1 MKVSPLEVLKQC
13 FEKVVPSQDTRTKIS
28 PLAFVVGLVFCH
40 LGDSKTFSLEA
51 IRRHMKAQLNQDI
64 SRSAFW
70 ERLSRDRLKKYLK
83 AVVAKLMSQ
92 MSTSALIG
100 TELLRSLGVG
110 GIWLVDSSS
119 ISLWDGAK
127 AAFPGTRTQAGIK
140 WHASFNLLTGMM
152 NWFKLT
158 PTSRHDRKCFPAIES
173 LNGVLVIF
181 DLGYFDYGLLFSI
194 QQVGGFYLC
203 RLKSNAS
210 ICIKEVV
217 QGLSKKHIGKSLLS
231 IKFKRKRTD
240 IIEIKTEKRHNGNIL
255 NCRVIGFWNPVER
268 SYHWYITNL
277 KVGAYIIY
285 PLYRLRWQIELIF
298 KGCKNSLNANQI
310 TSNDKNIIE
319 SLLLSSLAAQ
329 LASNTIFN
337 IGSECLGQDQKLA
350 TSFQRILKISV
361 NLSSDFIRFLLNA
374 SKEHFYN
381 LLEKIKLFS
390 NEIFDPNYKHRET
403 SLTRIHNL
411 LENGA

>member
-1 MKVSPLEVLKQC
+1 
-13 FEKVVPSQDTRTKIS
+13 
-28 PLAFVVGLVFCH
+28 
-40 LGDSKTFSLEA
+40 
-51 IRRHMKAQLNQDI
+51 MKAQLNEDI

-70 ERLSRDRLKKYLK
+70 ERLSRQRLKNFLK
-83 AVVAKLMSQ
+83 AVVAELMTQ
-92 MSTSALIG
+92 LSTSALIG
-100 TELLRSLGVG
+100 TRLLSQLGVC

-127 AAFPGTRTQAGIK
+127 SAFPGTRTSAGIK
-140 WHASFNLLTGMM
+140 WHASVDLLTGVM

-158 PTSRHDRKCFPAIES
+158 PTSRHDRTCFPDIQS
-173 LNGVLVIF
+173 LKGVLVIF
-181 DLGYFDYGLLFSI
+181 DLGYWDYGLLFSI

-217 QGLSKKHIGKSLLS
+217 QGLSNKHIGKSLLS
-231 IKFKRKRTD
+231 IKFKRKRTG
-240 IIEIKTEKRHNGNIL
+240 IIEVKVEKLHEGNLL

-268 SYHWYITNL
+268 SYHWYMTNL
-277 KVGAYIIY
+277 KVEAFIIY
-285 PLYRLRWQIELIF
+285 PLYRIRWQIELIF

-329 LASNTIFN
+329 LASHTIFN
-337 IGSECLGQDQKLA
+337 VGSGYLDQDQKLA
-350 TSFQRILKISV
+350 ISFQRILKV
-361 NLSSDFIRFLLNA
+361 TVDLSSEFIRFLL
-374 SKEHFYN
+374 SSSREHFCN
-381 LLEKIKLFS
+381 LLQKIKLFS

-403 SLTRIHNL
+403 TLTRLHNL

>member
-13 FEKVVPSQDTRTKIS
+13 FEKVVPSQDSRTKIS
-28 PLAFVVGLVFCH
+28 PLAFVVSLVFCH

-83 AVVAKLMSQ
+83 AVVAELMSQ

-100 TELLRSLGVG
+100 TELLRSLGIS

-127 AAFPGTRTQAGIK
+127 ASFPGTRTQAGIK
-140 WHASFNLLTGMM
+140 WHASFNLLTGVM

-158 PTSRHDRKCFPAIES
+158 PTSRHDRKCFPDIGS
-173 LNGVLVIF
+173 LKEVLVIF

-240 IIEIKTEKRHNGNIL
+240 IIEIKAEKLHDGKL
-255 NCRVIGFWNPVER
+255 LTCRVIGFWNPSER
-268 SYHWYITNL
+268 SYHWYMTNL
-277 KVGAYIIY
+277 KVDACIIY
-285 PLYRLRWQIELIF
+285 PLYRIRWQIELIF

-310 TSNDKNIIE
+310 TSNNKNIIE
-319 SLLLSSLAAQ
+319 SLLLSSLVAQ

-337 IGSECLGQDQKLA
+337 IGSKCLGQDQKLA
-350 TSFQRILKISV
+350 TSFQRILKVSV
-361 NLSSDFIRFLLNA
+361 DLSSEFIRFLLNA

-381 LLEKIKLFS
+381 LLQKIKLFS

>member
-13 FEKVVPSQDTRTKIS
+13 FEKVIPSQDARTKIN
-28 PLAFVVGLVFCH
+28 PLAFVVSLVFCH

-83 AVVAKLMSQ
+83 AVVAELMSQ
-92 MSTSALIG
+92 MSTSALIS
-100 TELLRSLGVG
+100 TELLRSLRVD

-127 AAFPGTRTQAGIK
+127 ASFPGTRTEAGIK
-140 WHASFNLLTGMM
+140 WHASFNLLTGVM

-158 PTSRHDRKCFPAIES
+158 PTSRHDRKCFPDIGS
-173 LNGVLVIF
+173 LEGVLVIF

-210 ICIKEVV
+210 ICITEVV

-240 IIEIKTEKRHNGNIL
+240 IIEVKAQKRHNGNIL

-268 SYHWYITNL
+268 SYHWYMTNL

-337 IGSECLGQDQKLA
+337 VGSECLRQDQKLA
-350 TSFQRILKISV
+350 TSFQRILKVSV
-361 NLSSDFIRFLLNA
+361 DLSSEFISFLLNS

>member
-1 MKVSPLEVLKQC
+1 MKVSSLEVLKQC
-13 FEKVVPSQDTRTKIS
+13 FKKVIPSQDSRTKVS
-28 PLAFVVGLVFCH
+28 PLAFVVSLVFCH

-51 IRRHMKAQLNQDI
+51 IRRHMKAQLNLDI

-70 ERLSRDRLKKYLK
+70 ERLSRDRLNKYLK
-83 AVVAKLMSQ
+83 AVVAELMSQ
-92 MSTSALIG
+92 MSASALIN
-100 TELLRSLGVG
+100 TELLRSLGVCR
-110 GIWLVDSSS
+110 IWLVDSSS

-140 WHASFNLLTGMM
+140 WHASVELLTGVM

-158 PTSRHDRKCFPAIES
+158 PTSRHDRTCFPDIGS
-173 LNGVLVIF
+173 LKEVLVIF

-194 QQVGGFYLC
+194 QEVGGFYLC

-240 IIEIKTEKRHNGNIL
+240 IIEVKAEKRHDGNLL

-268 SYHWYITNL
+268 SYHWYMTNL
-277 KVGAYIIY
+277 KIGAYIIY
-285 PLYRLRWQIELIF
+285 PLYRIRWQIELIF

-310 TSNDKNIIE
+310 TSNNKNIIE

-350 TSFQRILKISV
+350 TSFQRILKVSV
-361 NLSSDFIRFLLNA
+361 DLSSEFIRFLLNA

>member
-1 MKVSPLEVLKQC
+1 
-13 FEKVVPSQDTRTKIS
+13 
-28 PLAFVVGLVFCH
+28 
-40 LGDSKTFSLEA
+40 
-51 IRRHMKAQLNQDI
+51 
-64 SRSAFW
+64 
-70 ERLSRDRLKKYLK
+70 
-83 AVVAKLMSQ
+83 MSQ

-140 WHASFNLLTGMM
+140 WHASVELLTGVM

-158 PTSRHDRKCFPAIES
+158 PTSRHDRTCFPDIGS
-173 LNGVLVIF
+173 LKEVLVIF

-194 QQVGGFYLC
+194 QEVGGFYLC

-231 IKFKRKRTD
+231 IKLKRKRTD
-240 IIEIKTEKRHNGNIL
+240 IIEVKAQKLHNGNIL

-277 KVGAYIIY
+277 KIGAYIIY
-285 PLYRLRWQIELIF
+285 PLYRIRWQIELIF

-310 TSNDKNIIE
+310 TSNNKNIIE
-319 SLLLSSLAAQ
+319 NLLLSSLAAQ

-350 TSFQRILKISV
+350 TSFQRILKVSV
-361 NLSSDFIRFLLNA
+361 DLSSEFIRFLLNA

>member
-1 MKVSPLEVLKQC
+1 MNVSPLEVLKQC
-13 FEKVVPSQDTRTKIS
+13 FEKVVPSLDTRTKIS
-28 PLAFVVGLVFCH
+28 PLAFVVSLVFCH

-51 IRRHMKAQLNQDI
+51 IRRHMKAQLNQNI

-83 AVVAKLMSQ
+83 AVVAELMSQ
-92 MSTSALIG
+92 ISTFALIR
-100 TELLRSLGVG
+100 TELLRPLGVS

-127 AAFPGTRTQAGIK
+127 ASFPGTRTEAGIK
-140 WHASFNLLTGMM
+140 WHASFNLLTGVM
-152 NWFKLT
+152 NWFELT
-158 PTSRHDRKCFPAIES
+158 PTSRHDRKCFPDIGS
-173 LNGVLVIF
+173 LKEVLVIF

-217 QGLSKKHIGKSLLS
+217 QGLSKKYIGKSLLS

-240 IIEIKTEKRHNGNIL
+240 IIEVKAQKRHNANIL

-268 SYHWYITNL
+268 SYHWYMTNL

-285 PLYRLRWQIELIF
+285 PLYRIRWQIELIF

-337 IGSECLGQDQKLA
+337 VGSECLGQDQKLA
-350 TSFQRILKISV
+350 TSFQRILKVSV
-361 NLSSDFIRFLLNA
+361 DLSSEFIRFLLNS
-374 SKEHFYN
+374 SKEYFYN
-381 LLEKIKLFS
+381 LLDKIKLFS
-390 NEIFDPNYKHRET
+390 NEIFDPNYNHRET

>member
-13 FEKVVPSQDTRTKIS
+13 FEKVVSSQDSRTKIS
-28 PLAFVVGLVFCH
+28 PLAFVVSLVFCH

-83 AVVAKLMSQ
+83 AVVAELMSQ

-100 TELLRSLGVG
+100 TELLRSLGVS

-127 AAFPGTRTQAGIK
+127 VSFPGTRTQAGIK
-140 WHASFNLLTGMM
+140 WHASFNLLTGVM

-158 PTSRHDRKCFPAIES
+158 PTSRHDRKCFPDIGS
-173 LNGVLVIF
+173 LKEVLVIF

-210 ICIKEVV
+210 LCIKEVV

-231 IKFKRKRTD
+231 IKLKRKRTD
-240 IIEIKTEKRHNGNIL
+240 IIEVKAQKLHNGNIL
-255 NCRVIGFWNPVER
+255 NCRIIGFWNPVER

-285 PLYRLRWQIELIF
+285 PLYRIRWQIELIF

-310 TSNDKNIIE
+310 TSNNKNIIE

-337 IGSECLGQDQKLA
+337 IGSQCLGQDQKLA
-350 TSFQRILKISV
+350 TSFQRILKVSV
-361 NLSSDFIRFLLNA
+361 DLSSEFIRFLLNS
-374 SKEHFYN
+374 SKEHFYH

>member
-1 MKVSPLEVLKQC
+1 VKVSPLEVLKQC

-28 PLAFVVGLVFCH
+28 PLAFVVSLVFCH

-83 AVVAKLMSQ
+83 AVVAELMSQ

-100 TELLRSLGVG
+100 TELLRSLGVS

-127 AAFPGTRTQAGIK
+127 ASFPGTRTQAGIK

-158 PTSRHDRKCFPAIES
+158 PTSTHDRKCFPDIGS
-173 LNGVLVIF
+173 LKGVLVIF
-181 DLGYFDYGLLFSI
+181 DLGYWDYGLLFSI

-210 ICIKEVV
+210 LCIKEVV

-240 IIEIKTEKRHNGNIL
+240 IIEIKAEKRHDGNL
-255 NCRVIGFWNPVER
+255 LHCRVIGFWNPVEK

-277 KVGAYIIY
+277 KIDAFIIY
-285 PLYRLRWQIELIF
+285 PLYRIRWQIELIF

-310 TSNDKNIIE
+310 TSNNKNIIE
-319 SLLLSSLAAQ
+319 CLLLSSLVAQ

-337 IGSECLGQDQKLA
+337 IGGECLGQDQKLA
-350 TSFQRILKISV
+350 KSFQRILKVSV
-361 NLSSDFIRFLLNA
+361 DLSSEFIKFLLNA
-374 SKEHFYN
+374 SKQHFYN

>member
-13 FEKVVPSQDTRTKIS
+13 FEKVVPSQDARTKIS
-28 PLAFVVGLVFCH
+28 PLAFVVSLVFCH

-83 AVVAKLMSQ
+83 AVVAELMSR

-127 AAFPGTRTQAGIK
+127 AAFPGTRTEAGIK
-140 WHASFNLLTGMM
+140 WHASFNLLTGVM

-210 ICIKEVV
+210 LCIKEVV
-217 QGLSKKHIGKSLLS
+217 QGLPKKHIGKSLLS

-240 IIEIKTEKRHNGNIL
+240 IIEIKAEKRHDGNLL

-268 SYHWYITNL
+268 SYHWYMTNL
-277 KVGAYIIY
+277 KVDAFIIY
-285 PLYRLRWQIELIF
+285 PLYRIRWQIELIF

-310 TSNDKNIIE
+310 TSNNKNIIE
-319 SLLLSSLAAQ
+319 SLLLSSLVAQ

-350 TSFQRILKISV
+350 TSFQRILKVSV
-361 NLSSDFIRFLLNA
+361 DLSSEFIKFLLNA

-403 SLTRIHNL
+403 S
-411 LENGA
+411 